1 MPTKREIFDYI
12 GIYTAE
18 QIVTFILQGKVTI
31 AELENSENTDDRYTA
46 EKRSAVNERLRDYEE
61 EVWKQA
67 MASHT
72 IKGFQYYLD
81 IYPDGQY
88 CMEALEHLRQLREDN
103 HSFNKTYYDRQLD
116 GVSEYDCQLDGSF
129 EFDCHPEGASE
140 MADGDFSIVEDVSP
154 IYDEGFG
161 VSSSPFVNETMCE
174 SVDEVRINHPSN
186 KCELH
191 IPDVTISGE
200 TGGSLIGSVLFPGM
214 LLNGA
219 VGGFASRFR
228 KSNTVYSSVF
238 APAEISRGDDMM
250 VQVYVYKDGE
260 RDQVILEAIKSDE
273 SASERKYNPL
283 NFKLKVGDKVD
294 VNLNIAGASIDR
306 SVKSFVWQGKYT
318 CCAFCVHVPI
328 DFDRKKLFGEVFLTV
343 NGATLGELMF
353 TTAIANV
360 PSNYGTA
367 SVISRLFGKVF
378 ISYAHADTDTVKHYA
393 KAYELGKVKCFFDN
407 RTLNSGD
414 VYNEKIFDNIRTS
427 DLFLLFWSKN
437 AAASD
442 YVKKEYQYAMQLA
455 YPQMEPES
463 ATLSIRPLS
472 IEPHAELP
480 EDLGE
485 IYHFGEI

>member
-12 GIYTAE
+12 GIYTTE

-46 EKRSAVNERLRDYEE
+46 EKRNAVNEWLRDYEE

-67 MASHT
+67 MDSHT

-81 IYPDGQY
+81 LFPDGQY
-88 CMEALEHLRQLREDN
+88 CMEALEYLRQLREDD
-103 HSFNKTYYDRQLD
+103 HSSYQIYYDCQPD
-116 GVSEYDCQLDGSF
+116 GDVDGAFEYDCQ
-129 EFDCHPEGASE
+129 PEGASE
-140 MADGDFSIVEDVSP
+140 MEDGDFSIVEDFSP
-154 IYDEGFG
+154 VCNDAFG
-161 VSSSPFVNETMCE
+161 TSSSPFNNETMRE
-174 SVDEVRINHPSN
+174 SIDDARIHHPSK

-191 IPDVTISGE
+191 VPDVNISEE
-200 TGGSLIGSVLFPGM
+200 TGGSLIGSILLQGM
-214 LLNGA
+214 LMNSA
-219 VGGFASRFR
+219 TGGFASRFR

-283 NFKLKVGDKVD
+283 NFKLKIGDKVD
-294 VNLNIAGASIDR
+294 VHLNIAGASIDR

-328 DFDRKKLFGEVFLTV
+328 DYDRKKLFCEVFLTV